1 MKARL
6 RLAGI
11 VLLLFALVAGGTF
24 YWNPLWVNDQQIRYH
39 LWRAGVR
46 SEYIDVDGHRIH
58 TFEAAPPD
66 GTPGKPLLL
75 LHGLGSRGEDWA
87 PLIPGLA
94 AAGFHVYAPDLLGY
108 GRSEKPQWPCC
119 SIEMEEH
126 VVFNFMRAT
135 GLDAQDPV
143 TGRSKPID
151 LAGWSMGGWIAA
163 KLALDEPDFFDRLVL
178 YDSAGITIHT
188 NFPRDAFV
196 PTDAAG
202 LARLMALLMPHPR
215 TLPGFVA
222 RATLRKLK
230 NNGRIVQQSMDSM
243 QTGAGLLD
251 TRLSEIR
258 QPTLV
263 MWGMADILIPP
274 AIGETMHREIPH
286 SVFEGVAG
294 CGHLAPS
301 QCAKPVLTG
310 TIQFLKAQP
319 PMQGG
324 EQMLSGDTR

>member
-6 RLAGI
+6 RLAGT
-11 VLLLFALVAGGTF
+11 VLLLFALVAGCTF
-24 YWNPLWVNDQQIRYH
+24 YWNPLWVNDRQIHYR

-46 SEYIDVDGHRIH
+46 SEYVNVQGNRIH
-58 TFEAAPPD
+58 TFEAGPPD

-108 GRSEKPQWPCC
+108 GRSDKPNLIC
-119 SIEMEEH
+119 SIQVEEE
-126 VVFNFMRAT
+126 VVLHFIQAT
-135 GLDAQDPV
+135 GMARADGAGNS
-143 TGRSKPID
+143 TTID

-163 KLALDEPDFFDRLVL
+163 KLALDDPAAIDRLVL
-178 YDSAGITIHT
+178 YDSAGITIQPD
-188 NFPRDAFV
+188 FPRDAFV

-202 LARLMALLMPHPR
+202 LARLMALLMPHPPR
-215 TLPGFVA
+215 LPGFVV
-222 RATLRKLK
+222 RASLRRLK
-230 NNGRIVQQSMDSM
+230 SNSRIVQQSMDSM
-243 QTGAGLLD
+243 LSGQDLLD
-251 TRLSEIR
+251 ARIGSIA
-258 QPTLV
+258 QPTLIV
-263 MWGMADILIPP
+263 WGAEDRLIP
-274 AIGETMHREIPH
+274 ISVGEAMHREIPN

-301 QCAKPVLTG
+301 QCPRPVLEG

-324 EQMLSGDTR
+324 EQMLAGDAR

>member
-6 RLAGI
+6 RLAGT

-46 SEYIDVDGHRIH
+46 SQYVNVRGDRIH
-58 TFEAAPPD
+58 YFEAVPPD

-119 SIEMEEH
+119 SVQVEED
-126 VVFNFMRAT
+126 VVLHFIQAT
-135 GLDAQDPV
+135 GMARADSA
-143 TGRSKPID
+143 GRPAPID

-163 KLALDEPDFFDRLVL
+163 KLALDDPAFIDRLVL
-178 YDSAGITIHT
+178 YDSAGITIQP

-202 LARLMALLMPHPR
+202 LARLMALLMPHPPR
-215 TLPGFVA
+215 LPGFVM
-222 RATLRKLK
+222 RASLRRLK
-230 NNGRIVQQSMDSM
+230 SNGRIVQQSMDSM

-274 AIGETMHREIPH
+274 AVGEAMHREIPN
-286 SVFEGVAG
+286 SVFEGIAG

-301 QCAKPVLTG
+301 QCPRPVLEG
-310 TIQFLKAQP
+310 TVQFLKAQP

-324 EQMLSGDTR
+324 EQMLAGDAR

>member
-6 RLAGI
+6 RLAGT
-11 VLLLFALVAGGTF
+11 VVLLFALVAGGTF
-24 YWNPLWVNDQQIRYH
+24 YWNPLWVNDRQIRTH

-46 SEYIDVDGHRIH
+46 SEYVSVQGNRIH
-58 TFEAAPPD
+58 YFDAGPPD

-87 PLIPGLA
+87 PLIPSLA

-108 GRSEKPQWPCC
+108 GRSDKPSFVC
-119 SIEMEEH
+119 SIQVEEDIVLH
-126 VVFNFMRAT
+126 FIQAT
-135 GLDAQDPV
+135 GMARADSA
-143 TGRSKPID
+143 GRPAPID

-163 KLALDEPDFFDRLVL
+163 KLALDEPALIDRLVL
-178 YDSAGITIHT
+178 YDSAGLTIQP

-222 RATLRKLK
+222 RATLRRLK
-230 NNGRIVQQSMDSM
+230 SNGRIVQQSMDSM
-243 QTGAGLLD
+243 DTGAGLLD

-274 AIGETMHREIPH
+274 AVGETMHREIPH
-286 SVFEGVAG
+286 SVFEGIVG

-301 QCAKPVLTG
+301 QCPRPVLEG
-310 TIQFLKAQP
+310 TVQFLKADP

-324 EQMLSGDTR
+324 ELMLAGDAR

>member
-6 RLAGI
+6 RLAGT
-11 VLLLFALVAGGTF
+11 VLLLFALVAGCTF
-24 YWNPLWVNDQQIRYH
+24 YWNPLWVNDRQIHYR

-46 SEYIDVDGHRIH
+46 SEYVNVQGNRIH
-58 TFEAAPPD
+58 TFEAVPPD

-108 GRSEKPQWPCC
+108 GRSDKPNLIC
-119 SIEMEEH
+119 SIQVEEE
-126 VVFNFMRAT
+126 VVLHFIQAT
-135 GLDAQDPV
+135 GMARADGAGNS
-143 TGRSKPID
+143 TTID

-163 KLALDEPDFFDRLVL
+163 KLALDDPAAIDRLVL
-178 YDSAGITIHT
+178 YDSAGITIQPD
-188 NFPRDAFV
+188 FPRDAFV

-202 LARLMALLMPHPR
+202 LSRLMALLMPHPPR
-215 TLPGFVA
+215 LPGFVV
-222 RATLRKLK
+222 RASLRRLK
-230 NNGRIVQQSMDSM
+230 SNSRIVQQSMDSM
-243 QTGAGLLD
+243 LSGQDLLD
-251 TRLSEIR
+251 ARIGSIA
-258 QPTLV
+258 QPTLIV
-263 MWGMADILIPP
+263 WGAEDRLIP
-274 AIGETMHREIPH
+274 ISVGEAMHREIPN

-301 QCAKPVLTG
+301 QCPRPVLEG

-324 EQMLSGDTR
+324 EQMLAGDAR

>member
-6 RLAGI
+6 RLAGT
-11 VLLLFALVAGGTF
+11 VLLLFALVAGCTF
-24 YWNPLWVNDQQIRYH
+24 YWNPLWVNDRQIHYR

-46 SEYIDVDGHRIH
+46 SEYVNVQGNRIH
-58 TFEAAPPD
+58 TFEAVPPD

-108 GRSEKPQWPCC
+108 GRSDKPNLIC
-119 SIEMEEH
+119 SIQVEEE
-126 VVFNFMRAT
+126 VVLHFIQAT
-135 GLDAQDPV
+135 GMARADGAGSS
-143 TGRSKPID
+143 TTID

-163 KLALDEPDFFDRLVL
+163 KLVLDEPEFFDRLVL
-178 YDSAGITIHT
+178 YDSAGITIQPD
-188 NFPRDAFV
+188 FPRDAFV

-202 LARLMALLMPHPR
+202 LARLMALLMPHPPR
-215 TLPGFVA
+215 LPGFVV
-222 RATLRKLK
+222 RASLRRLK
-230 NNGRIVQQSMDSM
+230 SNSRIVQQSMDSM
-243 QTGAGLLD
+243 LSGQDLLD
-251 TRLSEIR
+251 ARIGSIA
-258 QPTLV
+258 QPTLIV
-263 MWGMADILIPP
+263 WGAEDRLIP
-274 AIGETMHREIPH
+274 ISVGEAMHREIPN

-294 CGHLAPS
+294 CGHLAPN
-301 QCAKPVLTG
+301 QCPKPVLEG

-324 EQMLSGDTR
+324 EQMLAGDAR

>member
-6 RLAGI
+6 RLAGT

-24 YWNPLWVNDQQIRYH
+24 YWNPLWVNDRQIHYR

-46 SEYIDVDGHRIH
+46 SEYVNVQGNRIH
-58 TFEAAPPD
+58 TFEAVPPD

-108 GRSEKPQWPCC
+108 GRSDKPNLIC
-119 SIEMEEH
+119 SIQVEEE
-126 VVFNFMRAT
+126 VVLHFIQAT
-135 GLDAQDPV
+135 GMARADGAGNS
-143 TGRSKPID
+143 TTID

-163 KLALDEPDFFDRLVL
+163 KLALDDPAAIDRLVL
-178 YDSAGITIHT
+178 YDSAGITIQP

-202 LARLMALLMPHPR
+202 LSRLMALLMPHPPR
-215 TLPGFVA
+215 LPGFVV
-222 RATLRKLK
+222 RASLRRLK
-230 NNGRIVQQSMDSM
+230 SNSRIVQQSMDSM
-243 QTGAGLLD
+243 LSGQDLLD
-251 TRLSEIR
+251 ARIGSIA
-258 QPTLV
+258 QPTLIV
-263 MWGMADILIPP
+263 WGAEDRLIP
-274 AIGETMHREIPH
+274 ISVGEAMHREIPN

-294 CGHLAPS
+294 CGHLAPN
-301 QCAKPVLTG
+301 QCPKPVLEG

-324 EQMLSGDTR
+324 EQMLAGDAR

>member
-24 YWNPLWVNDQQIRYH
+24 YWNPLWVNDRQIRTH

-46 SEYIDVDGHRIH
+46 SEYVSVQGNRIH
-58 TFEAAPPD
+58 YFDAGPPD

-87 PLIPGLA
+87 PLIPSLA

-108 GRSEKPQWPCC
+108 GRSDKPSFVC
-119 SIEMEEH
+119 SIEVEED
-126 VVFNFMRAT
+126 VVLNFIQAT
-135 GLDAQDPV
+135 GMARADSA
-143 TGRSKPID
+143 GRPAPID

-163 KLALDEPDFFDRLVL
+163 KLALDDPATIDRLVL
-178 YDSAGITIHT
+178 YDSAGLTIQP

-222 RATLRKLK
+222 RATLRRLK
-230 NNGRIVQQSMDSM
+230 SNGRIVQQSMDSM
-243 QTGAGLLD
+243 DTGAGLLD

-274 AIGETMHREIPH
+274 AVGETMHREIPH
-286 SVFEGVAG
+286 SVFEGIVG

-301 QCAKPVLTG
+301 QCPRPVLEG
-310 TIQFLKAQP
+310 TVQFLKADP

-324 EQMLSGDTR
+324 ELMLAGDAR

>member
-6 RLAGI
+6 RLAGT
-11 VLLLFALVAGGTF
+11 VLLLFALVAGCTF
-24 YWNPLWVNDQQIRYH
+24 YWNPLWVNDRQIRYH

-46 SEYIDVDGHRIH
+46 SEIVNVRGDRIH
-58 TFEAAPPD
+58 YFEAVPPD

-87 PLIPGLA
+87 PLIPSLA

-108 GRSEKPQWPCC
+108 GRSDKPSFVC
-119 SIEMEEH
+119 SIQVEEDIVLH
-126 VVFNFMRAT
+126 FIQAT
-135 GLDAQDPV
+135 GMARADSA
-143 TGRSKPID
+143 GRPAPID

-163 KLALDEPDFFDRLVL
+163 KLALDDPATIDRLVL
-178 YDSAGITIHT
+178 YDSAGLTIQP

-222 RATLRKLK
+222 RATLRRLK
-230 NNGRIVQQSMDSM
+230 SNGRIVQQSMDSM
-243 QTGAGLLD
+243 DTGAGLLD

-274 AIGETMHREIPH
+274 AVGETMHREIPK
-286 SVFEGVAG
+286 SVFEGIVG

-301 QCAKPVLTG
+301 QCPRPVLEG
-310 TIQFLKAQP
+310 TIQFLEADP

-324 EQMLSGDTR
+324 EQMLAGDAR

>member
-6 RLAGI
+6 RLAGT
-11 VLLLFALVAGGTF
+11 VLLLFALVAGCTF
-24 YWNPLWVNDQQIRYH
+24 YWNPLWVNDRQIRYH

-46 SEYIDVDGHRIH
+46 SEIVNVRGDRIH
-58 TFEAAPPD
+58 YFEAVPPD

-87 PLIPGLA
+87 PLIPSLA

-108 GRSEKPQWPCC
+108 GRSDKPSFVC
-119 SIEMEEH
+119 SIQVEED
-126 VVFNFMRAT
+126 VVLNFIQAT
-135 GLDAQDPV
+135 GMARADSA
-143 TGRSKPID
+143 GRPAPID

-163 KLALDEPDFFDRLVL
+163 KLALDDPAFIDRLVL
-178 YDSAGITIHT
+178 YDSAGLTIQPD
-188 NFPRDAFV
+188 FPRDAFV
-196 PTDAAG
+196 PTDSAG

-222 RATLRKLK
+222 RATLRRVKS
-230 NNGRIVQQSMDSM
+230 NGRIVQQSMDSM
-243 QTGAGLLD
+243 DTGAGLLD

-274 AIGETMHREIPH
+274 AVGETMHREIPH
-286 SVFEGVAG
+286 SVFEGIVG

-301 QCAKPVLTG
+301 QCPRPVLEG
-310 TIQFLKAQP
+310 TVQFLKADP

-324 EQMLSGDTR
+324 ELMLAGDAR

>member
-6 RLAGI
+6 RLAGT

-24 YWNPLWVNDQQIRYH
+24 YWNPLWVNDRQIHYR

-46 SEYIDVDGHRIH
+46 SEYVNVQGNRIH
-58 TFEAAPPD
+58 TFEAGPPD

-108 GRSEKPQWPCC
+108 GRSDKPNLIC
-119 SIEMEEH
+119 SIQVEEE
-126 VVFNFMRAT
+126 VVLHFIQAT
-135 GLDAQDPV
+135 GMARADGAGNS
-143 TGRSKPID
+143 TTID

-163 KLALDEPDFFDRLVL
+163 KLALDDPAAIDRLVL
-178 YDSAGITIHT
+178 YDSAGITIQP

-202 LARLMALLMPHPR
+202 LSRLMALLMPHPPR
-215 TLPGFVA
+215 LPGFVV
-222 RATLRKLK
+222 RASLRRLK
-230 NNGRIVQQSMDSM
+230 SNSRIVQQSMDSM
-243 QTGAGLLD
+243 LSGQDLLD
-251 TRLSEIR
+251 ARIGSIA
-258 QPTLV
+258 QPTLIV
-263 MWGMADILIPP
+263 WGAEDRLIP
-274 AIGETMHREIPH
+274 ISVGEAMHREIPN

-294 CGHLAPS
+294 CGHLAPN
-301 QCAKPVLTG
+301 QCPKPVLEG

-324 EQMLSGDTR
+324 EQMLAGDAR

>member
-24 YWNPLWVNDQQIRYH
+24 YWNPLWVNDRQIRTH

-46 SEYIDVDGHRIH
+46 SEYVSVQGNRIH
-58 TFEAAPPD
+58 TFEAVPPD

-87 PLIPGLA
+87 PLIPSLA

-108 GRSEKPQWPCC
+108 GRSDKPSFVC
-119 SIEMEEH
+119 SIQVEED
-126 VVFNFMRAT
+126 VVLNFIQAT
-135 GLDAQDPV
+135 GMARADSA
-143 TGRSKPID
+143 GRPAPID

-163 KLALDEPDFFDRLVL
+163 KLALDEPALIDRLVL
-178 YDSAGITIHT
+178 YDSAGLTIQP

-222 RATLRKLK
+222 RATLRRLK
-230 NNGRIVQQSMDSM
+230 SNGRIVQQSMDSM
-243 QTGAGLLD
+243 DTGAGLLD

-274 AIGETMHREIPH
+274 AVGETMHREIPH
-286 SVFEGVAG
+286 SVFEGIVG

-301 QCAKPVLTG
+301 QCPRPVLEG
-310 TIQFLKAQP
+310 TVQFLKADP

-324 EQMLSGDTR
+324 ELMLAGDAR

>member
-6 RLAGI
+6 RLAGT
-11 VLLLFALVAGGTF
+11 VLLLFALVAGCTF
-24 YWNPLWVNDQQIRYH
+24 YWNPLWVNDRQIHYR

-46 SEYIDVDGHRIH
+46 SEYVNVQGNRIH
-58 TFEAAPPD
+58 TFEAGPPD

-108 GRSEKPQWPCC
+108 GRSDKPNLIC
-119 SIEMEEH
+119 SIQVEEE
-126 VVFNFMRAT
+126 VVLHFIQAT
-135 GLDAQDPV
+135 GMARADGAGNS
-143 TGRSKPID
+143 TTID

-163 KLALDEPDFFDRLVL
+163 KLALDDPAAIDRLVL
-178 YDSAGITIHT
+178 YDSAGITIQPD
-188 NFPRDAFV
+188 FPRDAFV

-202 LARLMALLMPHPR
+202 LSRLMALLMPHPPR
-215 TLPGFVA
+215 LPGFVV
-222 RATLRKLK
+222 RASLRRLK
-230 NNGRIVQQSMDSM
+230 SNSRIVQQSMDSM
-243 QTGAGLLD
+243 LSGQDLLD
-251 TRLSEIR
+251 ARIGSIA
-258 QPTLV
+258 QPTLIV
-263 MWGMADILIPP
+263 WGAEDRLIP
-274 AIGETMHREIPH
+274 ISVGEAMHREIPN

-301 QCAKPVLTG
+301 QCPRPVLEG

-324 EQMLSGDTR
+324 EQMLAGDAR

>member
-1 MKARL
+1 M
-6 RLAGI
+6 
-11 VLLLFALVAGGTF
+11 AGGTF

-46 SEYIDVDGHRIH
+46 SQYVSVRGDRIH
-58 TFEAAPPD
+58 FFEAVPPD

-119 SIEMEEH
+119 SVQVEED
-126 VVFNFMRAT
+126 VVLHFIQAT
-135 GLDAQDPV
+135 GMARADSA
-143 TGRSKPID
+143 GRPAPID

-163 KLALDEPDFFDRLVL
+163 KLALDDPAFIDRLVL
-178 YDSAGITIHT
+178 YDSAGITIQP

-202 LARLMALLMPHPR
+202 LARLMALLMPHPPR
-215 TLPGFVA
+215 LPGFVM
-222 RATLRKLK
+222 RASLRRLK
-230 NNGRIVQQSMDSM
+230 SNGRIVQQSMDSM

-274 AIGETMHREIPH
+274 AVGEAMHREIPN
-286 SVFEGVAG
+286 SVFEGIAG

-301 QCAKPVLTG
+301 QCPRPVLEG
-310 TIQFLKAQP
+310 TVSSSRRSLPCRVANRCLRE
-319 PMQGG
+319 MHAR
-324 EQMLSGDTR
+324 SGPF

>member
-24 YWNPLWVNDQQIRYH
+24 YWNPLWVNDRQIRTH

-46 SEYIDVDGHRIH
+46 SEYVSVQGNRIH
-58 TFEAAPPD
+58 YFDAGPPD

-87 PLIPGLA
+87 PLIPSLA

-108 GRSEKPQWPCC
+108 GRSDKPSFVC
-119 SIEMEEH
+119 SIQVEEDIVLH
-126 VVFNFMRAT
+126 FIQAT
-135 GLDAQDPV
+135 GMARADSA
-143 TGRSKPID
+143 GRPAPID

-163 KLALDEPDFFDRLVL
+163 KLALDDPATIDRLVL
-178 YDSAGITIHT
+178 YDSAGLTIQP

-222 RATLRKLK
+222 RATLRRLK
-230 NNGRIVQQSMDSM
+230 SNGRIVQQSMDSM
-243 QTGAGLLD
+243 DTGAGLLD

-274 AIGETMHREIPH
+274 AVGETMHREIPK
-286 SVFEGVAG
+286 SVFEGIVG

-301 QCAKPVLTG
+301 QCPRPVLEG
-310 TIQFLKAQP
+310 TIQFLEADP

-324 EQMLSGDTR
+324 EQMLAGDAR

>member
-6 RLAGI
+6 RLAGT
-11 VLLLFALVAGGTF
+11 VLLLFALVAGCTF
-24 YWNPLWVNDQQIRYH
+24 YWNPLWVNDRQIRTR

-46 SEYIDVDGHRIH
+46 SEYVNVRGFRIH
-58 TFEAAPPD
+58 TFEAVPPD

-119 SIEMEEH
+119 SVQVEED
-126 VVFNFMRAT
+126 VVLHFIQAT
-135 GLDAQDPV
+135 GM
-143 TGRSKPID
+143 GRDDSAGHPTPID

-163 KLALDEPDFFDRLVL
+163 KLALDEPEYFDRLVL
-178 YDSAGITIHT
+178 YDSAGLTIHT

-222 RATLRKLK
+222 RATLRRLK
-230 NNGRIVQQSMDSM
+230 SNGRIVQQSMDSM
-243 QTGAGLLD
+243 DTGASLLD
-251 TRLSEIR
+251 ARLSGIQ

-286 SVFEGVAG
+286 SVFEGIVG

-301 QCAKPVLTG
+301 QCPRPVLEG
-310 TIQFLKAQP
+310 TVQFLKADP

-324 EQMLSGDTR
+324 EQMLSGDAR

>member
-6 RLAGI
+6 RLAGT
-11 VLLLFALVAGGTF
+11 VVLLFALVAGCTF
-24 YWNPLWVNDQQIRYH
+24 YWNPLWVNDRQIHYR

-46 SEYIDVDGHRIH
+46 SEYVNVQGNRIH
-58 TFEAAPPD
+58 TFEAGPPD

-108 GRSEKPQWPCC
+108 GRSDKPNLIC
-119 SIEMEEH
+119 SIQVEEE
-126 VVFNFMRAT
+126 VVLHFIQAT
-135 GLDAQDPV
+135 GMARADGAGNS
-143 TGRSKPID
+143 TTID

-163 KLALDEPDFFDRLVL
+163 KLALDDPAAIDRLVL
-178 YDSAGITIHT
+178 YDSAGITIQPD
-188 NFPRDAFV
+188 FPRDAFV

-202 LARLMALLMPHPR
+202 LARLMALLMPHPPR
-215 TLPGFVA
+215 LPGFVV
-222 RATLRKLK
+222 RASLRRLK
-230 NNGRIVQQSMDSM
+230 SNSRIVQQSMDSM
-243 QTGAGLLD
+243 LSGQDLLD
-251 TRLSEIR
+251 ARIGSIA
-258 QPTLV
+258 QPTLIV
-263 MWGMADILIPP
+263 WGAEDRLIP
-274 AIGETMHREIPH
+274 ISVGEAMHREIPN

-301 QCAKPVLTG
+301 QCPRPVLEG

-324 EQMLSGDTR
+324 EQMLAGDAR

>member
-6 RLAGI
+6 RLAGT
-11 VLLLFALVAGGTF
+11 VLLLFALAAGGTF
-24 YWNPLWVNDQQIRYH
+24 YWNPLWVNDRQIRYH

-46 SEYIDVDGHRIH
+46 SEMVDVRGDRIH
-58 TFEAAPPD
+58 YFEAAPPD

-108 GRSEKPQWPCC
+108 GRSEKPLWPCC
-119 SIEMEEH
+119 SVEMEED
-126 VVFNFMRAT
+126 VVLHFIQAT
-135 GLDAQDPV
+135 GMARADSA
-143 TGRSKPID
+143 GRPAPIN

-163 KLALDEPDFFDRLVL
+163 KLALDNPTWFDHLVL
-178 YDSAGITIHT
+178 YDSAGTT
-188 NFPRDAFV
+188 FQPNFPRDAFV

-222 RATLRKLK
+222 RATLRRLK
-230 NNGRIVQQSMDSM
+230 SNGRIVQQTMDSM
-243 QTGAGLLD
+243 LSGQDLLD
-251 TRLSEIR
+251 ARIGSIT
-258 QPTLV
+258 QPTLIV
-263 MWGMADILIPP
+263 WGAEDRLIP
-274 AIGETMHREIPH
+274 ISVGEAMHREIPN

-301 QCAKPVLTG
+301 QCPKPVLAG

-319 PMQGG
+319 PMHGG
-324 EQMLSGDTR
+324 ELMLAGDAH

>member
-6 RLAGI
+6 RLAGT
-11 VLLLFALVAGGTF
+11 VLLLFALVAGCTF
-24 YWNPLWVNDQQIRYH
+24 YWNPLWVNDRQIHYR

-46 SEYIDVDGHRIH
+46 SEYVNVQGNRIH
-58 TFEAAPPD
+58 TFEAVPPD

-108 GRSEKPQWPCC
+108 GRSDKPNLIC
-119 SIEMEEH
+119 SIQVEEE
-126 VVFNFMRAT
+126 VVLHFIQAT
-135 GLDAQDPV
+135 GMARADGAGNS
-143 TGRSKPID
+143 TTID

-163 KLALDEPDFFDRLVL
+163 KLALDEPAAIDRLVL
-178 YDSAGITIHT
+178 YDSAGITIQPD
-188 NFPRDAFV
+188 FPRDAFV

-202 LARLMALLMPHPR
+202 LSRLMALLMPHPPR
-215 TLPGFVA
+215 LPGFVV
-222 RATLRKLK
+222 RASLRRLK
-230 NNGRIVQQSMDSM
+230 SNSRIVQQSMDSM
-243 QTGAGLLD
+243 LSGQDLLD
-251 TRLSEIR
+251 ARIGSIA
-258 QPTLV
+258 QPTLIV
-263 MWGMADILIPP
+263 WGAEDRLIP
-274 AIGETMHREIPH
+274 ISVGEAMHREIPN

-301 QCAKPVLTG
+301 QCPRPVLEG

-324 EQMLSGDTR
+324 EQMLAGDAR

>member
-6 RLAGI
+6 RLAGT

-24 YWNPLWVNDQQIRYH
+24 YWNPLWVNDQQIRTR

-46 SEYIDVDGHRIH
+46 SEYVSVQGDRIH
-58 TFEAAPPD
+58 TFEAVPPD

-119 SIEMEEH
+119 SVQVEED
-126 VVFNFMRAT
+126 VVLHFIQAT
-135 GLDAQDPV
+135 GMARADSA
-143 TGRSKPID
+143 GRPAPID

-163 KLALDEPDFFDRLVL
+163 KLALDDPEFFDRLIL
-178 YDSAGITIHT
+178 YDSAGTTIHT

-222 RATLRKLK
+222 RATLRRLK
-230 NNGRIVQQSMDSM
+230 SNGRIVQQSMDSM

-286 SVFEGVAG
+286 SVFEGIAG

-301 QCAKPVLTG
+301 QCPRPVLEG
-310 TIQFLKAQP
+310 TVQFLKAQP

-324 EQMLSGDTR
+324 EQMLSGDAR

>member
-11 VLLLFALVAGGTF
+11 VVLLLALVAGGTF

-46 SEYIDVDGHRIH
+46 SEVVNAGGSRIH
-58 TFEAAPPD
+58 YFEAVPPD

-108 GRSEKPQWPCC
+108 GRSEKPKWPCC
-119 SIEMEEH
+119 SVDVEEDAVLH
-126 VVFNFMRAT
+126 FIQAT
-135 GLDAQDPV
+135 GLGRPDSADAPE
-143 TGRSKPID
+143 PID

-163 KLALDEPDFFDRLVL
+163 KLALDEPALIDRLVL
-178 YDSAGITIHT
+178 YDSAGLTIHT

-222 RATLRKLK
+222 RATLRRLK
-230 NNGRIVQQSMDSM
+230 SNGRIVQQSMDSM
-243 QTGAGLLD
+243 DTGADLLD
-251 TRLSEIR
+251 ARLSGIR

-274 AIGETMHREIPH
+274 AVGETMHRDIPH
-286 SVFEGVAG
+286 SVFEGVEG

-301 QCAKPVLTG
+301 QCAKPVLAG

-324 EQMLSGDTR
+324 EQMLSGDAR

>member
-11 VLLLFALVAGGTF
+11 VLLLLALVAGGTF

-46 SEYIDVDGHRIH
+46 SEYVNVSGDRIH
-58 TFEAAPPD
+58 YFEAAPSD

-119 SIEMEEH
+119 SIQVEEEIVLH
-126 VVFNFMRAT
+126 FIQAT
-135 GLDAQDPV
+135 GM
-143 TGRSKPID
+143 GRSGSAGAPEPID

-163 KLALDEPDFFDRLVL
+163 KLALDDPALIDRLVL

-222 RATLRKLK
+222 RATLRRLK
-230 NNGRIVQQSMDSM
+230 RNGRIVQQSMDSM

-251 TRLSEIR
+251 ARLSGIR

-286 SVFEGVAG
+286 SVFDGIVG

-301 QCAKPVLTG
+301 QCAKPVLAG

>member
-6 RLAGI
+6 RLAGT
-11 VLLLFALVAGGTF
+11 VVLLFALVAGCTF
-24 YWNPLWVNDQQIRYH
+24 YWNPLWVNDRQIHYR

-46 SEYIDVDGHRIH
+46 SEYVNVQGNRIH
-58 TFEAAPPD
+58 TFEAGPPD

-108 GRSEKPQWPCC
+108 GRSDKPNLIC
-119 SIEMEEH
+119 SIQVEEE
-126 VVFNFMRAT
+126 VVLHFIQAT
-135 GLDAQDPV
+135 GMARADSA
-143 TGRSKPID
+143 GRPAPID

-163 KLALDEPDFFDRLVL
+163 KLALDDPAFINRLVL
-178 YDSAGITIHT
+178 YDSAGLTIQPD
-188 NFPRDAFV
+188 FPRDAFV

-202 LARLMALLMPHPR
+202 LSRLMALLMPHPPR
-215 TLPGFVA
+215 LPGFVV
-222 RATLRKLK
+222 RASLRRLK
-230 NNGRIVQQSMDSM
+230 SNSRIVQQSMDSM
-243 QTGAGLLD
+243 LSGQDLLD
-251 TRLSEIR
+251 ARIGSIA
-258 QPTLV
+258 QPTLIV
-263 MWGMADILIPP
+263 WGAEDRLIP
-274 AIGETMHREIPH
+274 ISVGEAMHREIPN

-294 CGHLAPS
+294 CGHLAPN
-301 QCAKPVLTG
+301 QCPKPVLEG

-324 EQMLSGDTR
+324 EQMLAGDAR

>member
-6 RLAGI
+6 RLAGT
-11 VLLLFALVAGGTF
+11 VVLLFALVAGGTF
-24 YWNPLWVNDQQIRYH
+24 YWNPLWVNDRQIRTH

-46 SEYIDVDGHRIH
+46 SEYVSVQGNRIH
-58 TFEAAPPD
+58 TFEAVPPD

-87 PLIPGLA
+87 PLIPSLA

-108 GRSEKPQWPCC
+108 GRSDKPSFVC
-119 SIEMEEH
+119 SIQVEEDIVLH
-126 VVFNFMRAT
+126 FIQAT
-135 GLDAQDPV
+135 GMARADSA
-143 TGRSKPID
+143 GRPAPID

-163 KLALDEPDFFDRLVL
+163 KLALDDPAFIDRLVL
-178 YDSAGITIHT
+178 YDSAGLTIQP

-222 RATLRKLK
+222 RATLRRLK
-230 NNGRIVQQSMDSM
+230 SNGRIVQQSMDSM
-243 QTGAGLLD
+243 DTGAGLLD

-274 AIGETMHREIPH
+274 AVGETMHRDIPH
-286 SVFEGVAG
+286 SVFEGIVG

-301 QCAKPVLTG
+301 QCPRPVLEG
-310 TIQFLKAQP
+310 TVQFLKADP

-324 EQMLSGDTR
+324 ELMLAGDAR

>member
-6 RLAGI
+6 RLAGT

-24 YWNPLWVNDQQIRYH
+24 YWNPLWVNDRQIHYR

-46 SEYIDVDGHRIH
+46 SEYVNVQGNRIH
-58 TFEAAPPD
+58 TFEAGPPD

-108 GRSEKPQWPCC
+108 GRSDKPNLIC
-119 SIEMEEH
+119 SIQVEEE
-126 VVFNFMRAT
+126 VVLHFIQAT
-135 GLDAQDPV
+135 GMARADGAGNS
-143 TGRSKPID
+143 TTID

-163 KLALDEPDFFDRLVL
+163 KLVLDEPEFFDRLVL
-178 YDSAGITIHT
+178 YDSAGLTIQPD
-188 NFPRDAFV
+188 FPRDAFV

-202 LARLMALLMPHPR
+202 LARLMALLMPHPPR
-215 TLPGFVA
+215 LPGFVV
-222 RATLRKLK
+222 RASLRRLK
-230 NNGRIVQQSMDSM
+230 SNSRIVQQSMDSM
-243 QTGAGLLD
+243 LSGQDLLD
-251 TRLSEIR
+251 ARIGSIA
-258 QPTLV
+258 QPTLIV
-263 MWGMADILIPP
+263 WGAEDRLIP
-274 AIGETMHREIPH
+274 ISVGEAMHREIPN

-301 QCAKPVLTG
+301 QCPRPVLEG

-324 EQMLSGDTR
+324 EQMLAGDAR

>member
-11 VLLLFALVAGGTF
+11 VVLLFALVAGGTF
-24 YWNPLWVNDQQIRYH
+24 YWNPLWVNDQQIRYR

-46 SEYIDVDGHRIH
+46 SEYVNVRGDRIH
-58 TFEAAPPD
+58 YFEAVPPD

-119 SIEMEEH
+119 SVEMEEH
-126 VVFNFMRAT
+126 VLIHFIWAT
-135 GLDAQDPV
+135 HLAPQDPV
-143 TGRSKPID
+143 TGGSHID

-163 KLALDEPDFFDRLVL
+163 KLALDNPTWFDHLVL
-178 YDSAGITIHT
+178 YDSAGLTIHT

-202 LARLMALLMPHPR
+202 LARLMAMLMPHPR

-222 RATLRKLK
+222 RATLRRLK
-230 NNGRIVQQSMDSM
+230 SNGRIVQQSMDSM
-243 QTGAGLLD
+243 DTGAGLLD
-251 TRLSEIR
+251 ARLSGIR

-263 MWGMADILIPP
+263 MWGLADILIPP
-274 AIGETMHREIPH
+274 AVGETMHREIPH
-286 SVFEGVAG
+286 SVFEGVAD

-301 QCAKPVLTG
+301 QCAKPVLAG

-324 EQMLSGDTR
+324 EQILAEDAR

>member
-6 RLAGI
+6 RLAGT

-24 YWNPLWVNDQQIRYH
+24 YWNPLWVNDRQIHYR

-46 SEYIDVDGHRIH
+46 SEYVNVQGNRIH
-58 TFEAAPPD
+58 TFEAGPPD

-108 GRSEKPQWPCC
+108 GRSDKPNLIC
-119 SIEMEEH
+119 SIQVEEE
-126 VVFNFMRAT
+126 VVLHFIQAT
-135 GLDAQDPV
+135 GMARADGAGNS
-143 TGRSKPID
+143 TTID

-163 KLALDEPDFFDRLVL
+163 KLVLDEPEFFDRLVL
-178 YDSAGITIHT
+178 YDSAGITIQP

-202 LARLMALLMPHPR
+202 LSRLMALLMPHPPR
-215 TLPGFVA
+215 LPGFVV
-222 RATLRKLK
+222 RASLRRLK
-230 NNGRIVQQSMDSM
+230 SNSRIVQQSMDSM
-243 QTGAGLLD
+243 LSGQDLLD
-251 TRLSEIR
+251 ARIGSIA
-258 QPTLV
+258 QPTLIV
-263 MWGMADILIPP
+263 WGAEDRLIP
-274 AIGETMHREIPH
+274 ISVGEAMHREIPN

-294 CGHLAPS
+294 CGHLAPN
-301 QCAKPVLTG
+301 QCPKPVLEG

-324 EQMLSGDTR
+324 EQMLAGDAR